1 MFSWWNCFFAHSFN
15 CCTSSFWFCWMSK
28 RVIEHF
34 ICFLVT
40 STSHVFCYVFFRC
53 SSKTKLSTLS
63 WELIQIWHNKRRDH
77 PFWKQLICQH
87 HIQTQLQ
94 QLSWDGA
101 KTSKTLVND
110 GDVLPTF
117 PSMGDRRI
125 SSINRY
131 HSPVGSGASHQLSP
145 LVDRMLWLFTPPLHH
160 SQPAQWGPGSSQW
173 PFKGCSMWPFQGW
186 KRDLHLGYQKVTW
199 KKLGDWFN
207 IDLFFLVQTFF
218 GSTIILEY
226 LEHASGNWTFPSFPN
241 RNIIKTLKLVR
252 YFDVFQDGFIWTD
265 TLRCLKLG
273 KVVSKYCIIPTC

>member
-1 MFSWWNCFFAHSFN
+1 
-15 CCTSSFWFCWMSK
+15 
-28 RVIEHF
+28 
-34 ICFLVT
+34 
-40 STSHVFCYVFFRC
+40 
-53 SSKTKLSTLS
+53 
-63 WELIQIWHNKRRDH
+63 
-77 PFWKQLICQH
+77 
-87 HIQTQLQ
+87 
-94 QLSWDGA
+94 
-101 KTSKTLVND
+101 
-110 GDVLPTF
+110 
-117 PSMGDRRI
+117 MGDRRI

-173 PFKGCSMWPFQGW
+173 PFKGCSTWPFQGW

-265 TLRCLKLG
+265 TLRDVWNLAKCSASTVSFLGVSVNPSEKYARQIGSFPQVGARKKRKKNRNHHLDSLAAKLCG
-273 KVVSKYCIIPTC
+273 RSVDLRLLDHHRIIAGLATIVSITYCINGVSWFPQ